1 MEPYVD
7 SKYDLYIQKI
17 GSNYRT
23 FVYVLPVLFVCCCLS
38 RPTEASCDG
47 SMLVDVT
54 SGREVGAIN
63 WTQEPKSVWDGPT
76 SKATGHAPR
85 PARDWPVPKSPSVQ
99 AYAQTGTAGHCA
111 VQRSWPVRTFSK
123 SATLHCFPNFY
134 TLIVEIFRNFFR
146 LRLPMTSVNDE
157 KFHGN
162 RSARFSEIRKTDRHT
177 HTHTHRRGSFIY
189 IDSRLAVLQ
198 TLVSVLRWL

>member
-1 MEPYVD
+1 VKVENQAALQDITSVVAIAGCYCTMEPYVD

-63 WTQEPKSVWDGPT
+63 WTQEPKSV
-76 SKATGHAPR
+76 
-85 PARDWPVPKSPSVQ
+85 
-99 AYAQTGTAGHCA
+99 
-111 VQRSWPVRTFSK
+111 
-123 SATLHCFPNFY
+123 
-134 TLIVEIFRNFFR
+134 
-146 LRLPMTSVNDE
+146 
-157 KFHGN
+157 
-162 RSARFSEIRKTDRHT
+162 
-177 HTHTHRRGSFIY
+177 
-189 IDSRLAVLQ
+189 
-198 TLVSVLRWL
+198 